1 MIQKLSDILVV
12 SDVDNTLLTS
22 SEGIPGCNV
31 ETLRLFTSLGGR
43 FTLATGRSVQS
54 LQKYIKRISMTAPA
68 ILYNGG
74 VLYDFEEEQ
83 VLCYCALP
91 QGEALRALQ
100 EILYRFPAVGAEIM
114 ADNQRTYVV
123 ASNVYTFQHKNREKQ
138 PYFVADAESV
148 PGEWYKILFACDP
161 KTHKY
166 LRDFV
171 QGRYPKLSFT
181 ASSEQF
187 LEMIPQGISKGVALK
202 KLCHLLDVP
211 LENTFAIG
219 DYDNDLELL
228 KTAGHAVAVGNASAA
243 VKECA
248 EILTGECKDG
258 GVAQFLYELIRQY
271 T

>member
-22 SEGIPGCNV
+22 QEGIPSCNV
-31 ETLRLFTSLGGR
+31 ETIRLFTSLGGK
-43 FTLATGRSVQS
+43 FALATGRSIQS
-54 LQKYIKRISMTAPA
+54 LRKYEKRIAMSAPA

-91 QGEALRALQ
+91 QNEALRALQ
-100 EILYRFPAVGAEIM
+100 EILYRFPQVGAEIM

-123 ASNVYTFQHKNREKQ
+123 ASNEYTFQHKSRENQ
-138 PYFVADAESV
+138 VCFYADAESV
-148 PGEWYKILFACDP
+148 PGEWYKILFACDAA
-161 KTHKY
+161 
-166 LRDFV
+166 LRKHVQEFI
-171 QGRYPKLSFT
+171 QGRYPKLNFT

-202 KLCHLLDVP
+202 KLCRLVDVP

-228 KTAGHAVAVGNASAA
+228 KTAGHAVAVGNATP
-243 VKECA
+243 VIKENA
-248 EILTGECKDG
+248 DILTGSCQDG